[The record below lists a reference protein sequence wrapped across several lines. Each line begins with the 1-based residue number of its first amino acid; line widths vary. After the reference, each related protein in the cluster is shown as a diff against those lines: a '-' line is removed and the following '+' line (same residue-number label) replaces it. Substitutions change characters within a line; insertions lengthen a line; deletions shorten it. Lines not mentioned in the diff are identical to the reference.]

1 MKITAIRTQAI
12 EIPFK
17 EPIGT
22 SIHNITGVAGLLVWI
37 ETDGDIIGESYL
49 WVIGK
54 HKVPVLEVMIKALGP
69 VVINK
74 NPLDTEALYSDMWKE
89 INLSLI
95 HI

>member
-37 ETDGDIIGESYL
+37 ETDEGIIGESYL

-54 HKVPVLEVMIKALGP
+54 HKVPVLEVMIKCF
-69 VVINK
+69 
-74 NPLDTEALYSDMWKE
+74 LDL
-89 INLSLI
+89 LSLSLLKI
-95 HI
+95 TLTT

>member
-22 SIHNITGVAGLLVWI
+22 SIHNITGVAGLLVWV
-37 ETDGDIIGESYL
+37 ETNEDIIGESYL

-54 HKVPVLEVMIKALGP
+54 HKVAVLEVMIKALELA
-69 VVINK
+69 VINK
-74 NPLDTEALYSDMWKE
+74 NPLDTEA
-89 INLSLI
+89 
-95 HI
+95 

>member
-49 WVIGK
+49 WVIG
-54 HKVPVLEVMIKALGP
+54 
-69 VVINK
+69 
-74 NPLDTEALYSDMWKE
+74 
-89 INLSLI
+89 
-95 HI
+95 